1 MTEIH
6 LNGRSCYGRRQF
18 ERDIVVFDTR
28 LRGVAWKLTGHNDQA
43 DDLIQDTY
51 VRALRHWEHF
61 QPGTNLFAWLCTI
74 MRNHFFSEKR
84 RSWRMSPLD
93 QEVAERTIRDP
104 SVNQEQQLGF
114 DQEFVAFVPL
124 LGALPIEMRDSV
136 VAIHYVGMKYE
147 EAAIVLE
154 CEVGTIKSR
163 VSRGLDALEK
173 IISSEEQYIF
183 DLSSWSQA
191 ARDIPKSHPF
201 YPVAKAYE
209 EIYQFLSTRGTRRPT
224 HTEPKE
230 VSDIDKHWRELIALE
245 SLEDDEDLDSL
256 MRQDLEP
263 Y

>member
-6 LNGRSCYGRRQF
+6 LNGPSCYGRQQF
-18 ERDIVVFDTR
+18 ERDIVAFDTR
-28 LRGVAWKLTGHNDQA
+28 LRGMAWKLTRHADQA
-43 DDLIQDTY
+43 DDLIQETY

-84 RSWRMSPLD
+84 RSWRISPLD

-114 DQEFVAFVPL
+114 DQEFGVFVPL

-136 VAIHYVGMKYE
+136 VAIHYVGMTYE
-147 EAAIVLE
+147 EAAAVLE
-154 CEVGTIKSR
+154 CQVGTMKSR

-173 IISSEEQYIF
+173 IISSGEQYVF
-183 DLSSWSQA
+183 DLSSWSKA
-191 ARDIPKSHPF
+191 TRDTPKNHPF

-209 EIYQFLSTRGTRRPT
+209 EIYQFLNTRGARRQT
-224 HTEPKE
+224 QKEPEKLSE
-230 VSDIDKHWRELIALE
+230 IDKHWRELIASE
-245 SLEDDEDLDSL
+245 SLEDDEDLGSL